1 MALEDFKLGLDD
13 VALTVS
19 NTNDS
24 VAADWK
30 VDITDNGDIAGNLR
44 VTDIFGSRRLAGA
57 LSMHD
62 LSAALVDSF
71 LAPGDAAEGILYGD
85 LKFGGT
91 LDEPLIYGMTGA
103 KDARLDSTK
112 LPFEMLASDF
122 KLSFDGNN
130 STLSGELRTPKG
142 GISFSGAAD
151 WRTFSES
158 RAVVT
163 VTSDDLRVVL
173 PPEIELDLSTNVRCE
188 ASSERIKL
196 DGLISLPW
204 ARVSVSSLPPSTVDV
219 SDDVVRTDRPRLK
232 KKDKGESIPIESNL
246 FIRVGD
252 DVRVE
257 AMGLKARLTG
267 ELHVIQDKGNL
278 GLSGQITVPNG
289 RFKAYGQDLIVRR
302 GQFQFSGEANNPA
315 LDLEAIRNPERTA
328 DDVIAGVR
336 VSGTANFPRV
346 AVFSEPEKSETEA
359 LSYLLR
365 GEGLDPSGDSD
376 NTMITSALINLGLS
390 QGSQVFESLGDAVGI
405 SGLGL
410 ETEGVGDSSQ
420 LVVSG
425 YVLPGLKV
433 KYGVGIFDSLATL
446 TLRYRIIPRL
456 YVEAVSGVDQ
466 ALDFLYAFEF

>member
-1 MALEDFKLGLDD
+1 
-13 VALTVS
+13 
-19 NTNDS
+19 
-24 VAADWK
+24 
-30 VDITDNGDIAGNLR
+30 
-44 VTDIFGSRRLAGA
+44 
-57 LSMHD
+57 
-62 LSAALVDSF
+62 
-71 LAPGDAAEGILYGD
+71 
-85 LKFGGT
+85 
-91 LDEPLIYGMTGA
+91 MTGA

-163 VTSDDLRVVL
+163 VKSDDLRVVL

-278 GLSGQITVPNG
+278 GLSGQITIPNG

-365 GEGLDPSGDSD
+365 GAAYTVEL
-376 NTMITSALINLGLS
+376 TVITAVLGLILGTGLALCRLS
-390 QGSQVFESLGDAVGI
+390 TSRILSEFSRLYTNLMRAVPLVLVLFWFFLLMPEVLKVIFQLDHPVMIGADLTAIITFVLFEAAYFAEIMRAGIQSVSKGQMSASMALGLTYAQTMRYVVLPQAVRNMLPVLLTQTIILFQDTSLVYVI
-405 SGLGL
+405 SG
-410 ETEGVGDSSQ
+410 TS
-420 LVVSG
+420 
-425 YVLPGLKV
+425 
-433 KYGVGIFDSLATL
+433 
-446 TLRYRIIPRL
+446 
-456 YVEAVSGVDQ
+456 
-466 ALDFLYAFEF
+466 